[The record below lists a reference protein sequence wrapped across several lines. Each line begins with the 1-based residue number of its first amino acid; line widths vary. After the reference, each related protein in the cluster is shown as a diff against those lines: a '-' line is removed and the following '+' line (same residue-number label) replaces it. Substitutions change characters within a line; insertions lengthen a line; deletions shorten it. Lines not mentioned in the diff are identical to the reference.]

1 MVTIPTVVILFA
13 CAIFAISGL
22 TPDPVPF
29 PKPAIIN
36 KTSVLELR
44 IFSTS
49 SLFSTNASLPIE
61 GFPPEPNPFNFFSP
75 IKNKEEFN

>member
-1 MVTIPTVVILFA
+1 VVILLA
-13 CAIFAISGL
+13 RAIFAISGL
-22 TPDPVPF
+22 TPEPVPF
-29 PKPAIIN
+29 PNPAIMKRI
-36 KTSVLELR
+36 SVFELR

-49 SLFSTNASLPIE
+49 ALFSVKASLPIE